1 MIRRFLDL
9 STAHLSPADRC
20 CLDTSAADPGR
31 GTVLCGSM
39 PHGWFV
45 YAFEERPDAPGISDT
60 LWALMAAARRSGA
73 EYLLFDGDAAVLEGF
88 PCFDWEERPRPGD
101 EAVIAA
107 SMVL

>member
-31 GTVLCGSM
+31 GPLLCGSM
-39 PHGWFV
+39 SHGWFV
-45 YAFEERPDAPGISDT
+45 YAFEERLDAPRISDT
-60 LWALMAAARRSGA
+60 LWALMTAARWSGA

-88 PCFDWEERPRPGD
+88 PCFDWEERPRPDD
-101 EAVIAA
+101 EVVVVAAAV
-107 SMVL
+107 L